1 MMGRLDETDARI
13 LKELDSEPR
22 VPVLE
27 LSRRLGLARATV
39 QARLDRMEAAG
50 VLRGARLDVDLDK
63 IGYGVLAFVR
73 LEIAQGQLAQ
83 IRELLESMPEIVEA
97 HGVTGEGDV
106 HCRVACRDHGE
117 LQEVLLRLGGS
128 PWVVRTSSSI
138 ALSEVV
144 RYRIVPVVEQAAA
157 DRRPLNQQ
165 AAADRRPLNQQA
177 PSNQQVR

>member
-1 MMGRLDETDARI
+1 MTSRLDETDARI
-13 LKELDSEPR
+13 LRELDREPR

-39 QARLDRMEAAG
+39 QARLDRMEASG
-50 VLRGARLDVDLDK
+50 VLRGARLGLDLER

-83 IRELLESMPEIVEA
+83 VKELLESMPEVVEA

-106 HCRVACRDHGE
+106 HCRVACRNHGE

-138 ALSEVV
+138 ALSEVIP
-144 RYRIVPVVEQAAA
+144 YRVVPLLE
-157 DRRPLNQQ
+157 
-165 AAADRRPLNQQA
+165 QA
-177 PSNQQVR
+177 PSP